1 MHDSNGLPLNDLQMS
16 EQIHDVFANVGADL
30 ANTIHVSDPIIA
42 LPPVDMM
49 VDDNVLMFDNIESD
63 EVKKYHKSICIYISS
78 RVWKTLFNHFSNV
91 FANFYNQ
98 IVNNGEFLNKWK
110 IATVVSI
117 PKITH
122 ASSPND
128 LRPISLLPL
137 PGEILEHILHKL
149 LMNHLEVNNL
159 INPCQNGFR
168 PKRSTI
174 QTVFEYTTD
183 LYKKLNTN
191 QNTTTIY
198 TNLRKAFDTVSHEI
212 LLNKLKTFKI
222 CEKYQNV
229 FRNYLSNRHQCTLIN
244 NSISELKPV
253 PCGVRQGSVLGLT
266 FLLLYINDVVNVIEK
281 CSCYLYADDMV
292 IYRQLNNVN
301 SLGELQAD
309 MDSVYDCCNR
319 NILTIN
325 IEKTKAQLFPKNSNN
340 DPKQLP

>member
-1 MHDSNGLPLNDLQMS
+1 MED
-16 EQIHDVFANVGADL
+16 
-30 ANTIHVSDPIIA
+30 
-42 LPPVDMM
+42 
-49 VDDNVLMFDNIESD
+49 
-63 EVKKYHKSICIYISS
+63 
-78 RVWKTLFNHFSNV
+78 HFSNV

-98 IVNNGEFLNKWK
+98 IINNGEFLNEWK
-110 IATVVSI
+110 IATVVPI

-137 PGEILEHILHKL
+137 PGKILEHILHKL
-149 LMNHLEVNNL
+149 LMNHLELNNL

-174 QTVFEYTTD
+174 QTVFKYITD
-183 LYKKLNTN
+183 LYKNLNTN
-191 QNTTTIY
+191 QNTAAIY

-229 FRNYLSNRHQCTLIN
+229 FRNYLSNRHQRILIN

-253 PCGVRQGSVLGLT
+253 PCGVRQGSVLGPT
-266 FLLLYINDVVNVIEK
+266 FFLLYINDVVNVIGK

-309 MDSVYDCCNR
+309 MNR
-319 NILTIN
+319 V
-325 IEKTKAQLFPKNSNN
+325 
-340 DPKQLP
+340 